1 MARPELSQNVIQA
14 IAKRIAAVTPPYDL
28 HTGQKRLI
36 RAMFEEGKRRILVVA
51 GRSWGKSAVAMF
63 ATARLMCLP
72 GKKCF
77 IVGPT
82 RKQQKEIMWEQEDGI
97 KSFFPAKF
105 NARTTEAEQRIE
117 LPWGSSCKIDGS
129 EMHQAF
135 RGVAYDLMVLDEAQ
149 DQDWRFYDASYPNL
163 SKKNGILLVI
173 GTLQQDMSN
182 PFMKKWQEALNDP
195 SWCVINA
202 PSWENEKIR
211 PWLEEEKAK
220 YFARGDEAEWIREFE
235 AKYAT
240 GGNRAVFKPFKPA
253 LHVKPLDVLQ
263 AHMAIRPYEW
273 EYWTVSDPGTKS
285 VFAVTFH
292 ALNRATSEAF
302 QLAEIYETDQNLT
315 TPRQIWGATLEIEK
329 RVYPKDAQVNR
340 VYDEAAAW
348 FSTVIASEFG
358 VGMMPTTKDSR
369 EKMDDFGVMK
379 DSMLAGKW
387 CYAEDCVR
395 TIAEIGGYR
404 VKPDGSLDEK
414 APDHAIDCNRYF
426 VRMANYTVAV
436 HYTNRDIITREI
448 NRRLG
453 VDELAPGEPDGIEDV
468 EADLDLWG

>member
-1 MARPELSQNVIQA
+1 M
-14 IAKRIAAVTPPYDL
+14 
-28 HTGQKRLI
+28 
-36 RAMFEEGKRRILVVA
+36 
-51 GRSWGKSAVAMF
+51 
-63 ATARLMCLP
+63 
-72 GKKCF
+72 
-77 IVGPT
+77 
-82 RKQQKEIMWEQEDGI
+82 
-97 KSFFPAKF
+97 
-105 NARTTEAEQRIE
+105 
-117 LPWGSSCKIDGS
+117 
-129 EMHQAF
+129 
-135 RGVAYDLMVLDEAQ
+135 
-149 DQDWRFYDASYPNL
+149 
-163 SKKNGILLVI
+163 
-173 GTLQQDMSN
+173 
-182 PFMKKWQEALNDP
+182 
-195 SWCVINA
+195 
-202 PSWENEKIR
+202 
-211 PWLEEEKAK
+211 
-220 YFARGDEAEWIREFE
+220 
-235 AKYAT
+235 
-240 GGNRAVFKPFKPA
+240 
-253 LHVKPLDVLQ
+253 
-263 AHMAIRPYEW
+263 
-273 EYWTVSDPGTKS
+273 
-285 VFAVTFH
+285 
-292 ALNRATSEAF
+292 
-302 QLAEIYETDQNLT
+302 AEIYETDQNLT